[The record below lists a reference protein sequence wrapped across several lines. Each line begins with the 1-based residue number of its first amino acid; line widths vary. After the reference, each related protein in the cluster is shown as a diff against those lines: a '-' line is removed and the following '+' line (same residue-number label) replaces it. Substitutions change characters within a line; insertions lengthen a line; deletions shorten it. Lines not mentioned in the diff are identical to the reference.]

1 MALPNETI
9 HLGAKPNCPDCNEP
23 LELQVLMSG
32 AGYYIGTICCCG
44 PYSRESH
51 YYHTRLEAQTALE
64 TNNINYRTA
73 EYRA

>member
-9 HLGAKPNCPDCNEP
+9 HLGASPNCPTCHQL
-23 LELQVLMSG
+23 LELQVLLSN

-51 YYHTRLEAQTALE
+51 YYRTMQEAETALA
-64 TNNINYRTA
+64 TNNINYRTS
-73 EYRA
+73 EYNA